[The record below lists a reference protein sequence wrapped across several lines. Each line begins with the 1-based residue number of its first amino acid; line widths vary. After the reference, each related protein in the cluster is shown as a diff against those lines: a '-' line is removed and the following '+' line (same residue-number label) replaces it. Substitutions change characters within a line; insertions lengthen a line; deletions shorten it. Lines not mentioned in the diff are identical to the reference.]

1 MDISYEEWLPASDGL
16 AGLITAYWHVYGDG
30 SKIPSSSVL
39 PDGHVEIVFNF
50 GDTVE
55 LCGPAYDGIQPAR
68 TVVGPLS
75 KALRLDYRGTVNTF
89 GIRFHPA
96 RGAGFLGKHAHAL
109 AERIFPLAEVCA
121 PLDKALANLA
131 AKHPCPEAKIYRA
144 ALDQV
149 LLDHLPSALPS
160 DMRVVDMV
168 DRLSN
173 ARSCPPITEIAK
185 DLGIC
190 SRQLQ
195 RRFIKDVGMTPKR
208 FFRVLRFARVWQ
220 LASMRPSE
228 TWAALAAE
236 HGYADQ
242 AHLTREFRAFGAE
255 PPTQV
260 FSAHWYDA
268 TELSRVS
275 GPGQGVRSVQ
285 DTSLRPKVSSHRTS
299 ISEDASGADDEKDNA
314 V

>member
-1 MDISYEEWLPASDGL
+1 MDIFYEEWLPASHGL

-50 GDTVE
+50 GHPVG
-55 LCGPAYDGIQPAR
+55 LSGPAYTGIQPAR
-68 TVVGPLS
+68 AVVGPLS
-75 KALRLDYRGTVNTF
+75 KAVRLDYRGSVNTF

-109 AERIFPLAEVCA
+109 AERILPLAEVCA
-121 PLDKALANLA
+121 PLDEALANLTVE
-131 AKHPCPEAKIYRA
+131 HPCPEAKTYRA
-144 ALDQV
+144 ALDHV
-149 LLDHLPSALPS
+149 LLDHLPSAPPS
-160 DMRVVDMV
+160 DTRMVAIV

-173 ARSCPPITEIAK
+173 ARACPPITEIARE
-185 DLGIC
+185 LGIS

-195 RRFIKDVGMTPKR
+195 RRFLNEVGLTPKR

-220 LASMRPSE
+220 LASMQPSE

-236 HGYADQ
+236 HCYADQ

-260 FSAHWYDA
+260 FSADWYDA

-275 GPGQGVRSVQ
+275 GPAQGVRFVQ
-285 DTSLRPKVSSHRTS
+285 DRSLRPKVSSPGTS
-299 ISEDASGADDEKDNA
+299 ISEDASWSGR
-314 V
+314 